1 VGIAYAATVPS
12 SPARLW
18 AGTYPVE
25 PCEPGAEGLSGIWSL
40 ELVDGRLGSARRRAL
55 APSPS
60 FLAVSADGSTLVAV
74 GETEPGMVLR
84 YSVEPDGALVERER
98 VTSGGSGPCH
108 LLLHPS
114 GRALYVAHYGSG
126 SLAVLPLV
134 PAGDRPGGGW
144 AFDGGISQVF
154 EHSGRGPHER
164 QDRPHVHSS
173 VLLDGDGPDE
183 VLLALDL
190 GTDELRRYRV
200 APDGTL
206 TVDGLAG
213 RMPHGTG
220 PRHAARTADGDLL
233 VVGELSAALYL
244 LAWDPSTATL
254 APLDRAEIG
263 VPDEA
268 LAAHVTVTG
277 DVALVGLRGP
287 DELVAVRVAGRRLEL
302 LGRMP
307 TPAWPRHHAVVD
319 GHVLVA
325 GERGHAVGAVAWDG
339 EGPVG
344 PGVVTLELPAPTCM
358 VAHPR

>member
-1 VGIAYAATVPS
+1 MS
-12 SPARLW
+12 STPTRLW
-18 AGTYPVE
+18 AGTYP
-25 PCEPGAEGLSGIWSL
+25 EPGSDVSGIWSL
-40 ELVDGRLGSARRRAL
+40 ELTDGVLGAARRRAL

-60 FLAVSADGSTLVAV
+60 FLAVTADGSTLLAV
-74 GETEPGMVLR
+74 GETEPGMLLR
-84 YSVEPDGALVERER
+84 YSVEPDGGLVERER

-134 PAGDRPGGGW
+134 PAGEREGGDGGGGW
-144 AFDGGISQVF
+144 AFDGGIAQVF

-173 VLLDGDGPDE
+173 VLMDGDGTDD

-200 APDGTL
+200 GPDGLL

-213 RMPHGTG
+213 RLPHGTG

-244 LAWDPSTATL
+244 LAWDRATATV
-254 APLDRAEIG
+254 APLDRAELG

-277 DVALVGLRGP
+277 DVALVGVRGP
-287 DELVAVRVAGRRLEL
+287 DELVAVRVADRRLEV
-302 LGRMP
+302 LGRVP
-307 TPAWPRHHAVVD
+307 TPGWPRHHTVVD

-325 GERGHAVGAVAWDG
+325 GERGHAVGATPWEGA
-339 EGPVG
+339 GPVPVG
-344 PGVVTLELPAPTCM
+344 GTRLDLPAPTCV
-358 VAHPR
+358 VAHPA